1 MKIKNSLR
9 NSMISIAMATVLL
22 LGLLLKPVVL
32 LNQLLGR
39 TSRWLLSQWR

>member
-9 NSMISIAMATVLL
+9 NTMISIGMVIVLL

-39 TSRWLLSQWR
+39 SSRWLLSKWR